1 MFSFGNR
8 ITFSSFGVVLLPKDQ
23 MALKE
28 RSISVK
34 HEDIISKLTIEQKC
48 ALLSGKNTW
57 QTQYYPKQGVPSIWL
72 SDGPNGLRKQ
82 AGAADHL
89 GLNPS
94 EPATCFPTAATMAN
108 SWDPA
113 LGEEI
118 GRALGEE
125 TAAYRVNVLLGP
137 GLNIKRSPL
146 CGRSFEYFSEDPYL
160 SGKMAAGYVRGI
172 QANGVAACPK
182 HFAVNSQELRR
193 MASDSILDERT
204 LRELYLTAF
213 EIVVKEA
220 HPKAIMSA
228 YNKVNGV
235 YANENKHLLVDILRK
250 DWGFDGA
257 VVTDWGGSNDHVEG
271 VKNGSTLEMPSPG
284 LGAARKLLK
293 ALEDG
298 KISEHTIDE
307 RVDELLDL
315 ALSTD
320 EAIQKA
326 PRKFD
331 EAAHHQLAKRAAAE
345 SIVLLKNEDGIL
357 PLKHGKKVTLIG
369 DFAIK
374 PRYQGAGS
382 SMVNPT
388 RLDSLKDAAETAG
401 LNLIGYCSGYERSG
415 KPNKA
420 YLEEAV
426 AQAKLAEVVIL
437 CIGLDESSESEGL
450 DRSHICIPAVQKQ
463 LLDAVAAVNPNVV
476 AVVSAGSVIETDWV
490 TKCKAVVHGY
500 LGGQA
505 GAGAMMDVLTGW
517 QNPCGKLAE
526 TIPLNYTDT
535 PAANYFPG
543 KKQNVEYREGLYIGY
558 RYYETARKEVRY
570 PFGYGLSYTT
580 FEYSDLK
587 VNEDSAAFTITNTG
601 DRDGAEIAQLYI
613 AKPDAEVF
621 RPARELKGFAKV
633 FLKAG
638 ESKTVTIPLDDKAF
652 RYWNVETNRW
662 EVEGG
667 TYQLL
672 VGASVQD
679 IRLIEL
685 LNVEGTNAPDPYKGK
700 KLACYRTATIKSVP
714 DDEFETL
721 LGHPVPEEK
730 TVIDRTMTLG
740 ELNHSRSPLC
750 WLIAGVLTLL
760 LKAGEKKGKPDLNIL
775 FQYNMPLR
783 ALAQMTNGAIGE
795 EFVDGLVLE
804 AKGFWLV
811 GILRALAGLVQNYV
825 GNSRYQAKLD
835 EQSK

>member
-1 MFSFGNR
+1 M
-8 ITFSSFGVVLLPKDQ
+8 
-23 MALKE
+23 
-28 RSISVK
+28 K
-34 HEDIISKLTIEQKC
+34 HQDIIAKLSLEQKC

-57 QTQYYPKQGVPSIWL
+57 QTQDYPKQGVPAIWL

-113 LGEEI
+113 LGEEV

-137 GLNIKRSPL
+137 GLNVKRSPL

-160 SGKMAAGYVRGI
+160 SGKMAAAYVRGI
-172 QANGVAACPK
+172 QENGIAACPK

-220 HPKAIMSA
+220 KPKSIMSS

-235 YANENKHLLVDILRK
+235 YVNENRHLLVDILRK
-250 DWGFDGA
+250 EWGFDGA

-284 LGAARKLLK
+284 LGGARKLLK
-293 ALEDG
+293 AVAEGSLTEQ
-298 KISEHTIDE
+298 EIDL
-307 RVDELLDL
+307 RVDELLEL
-315 ALSTD
+315 VLSTTAAM
-320 EAIQKA
+320 EKA
-326 PRKFD
+326 PRSFD
-331 EAAHHQLAKRAAAE
+331 EKAHHELAQRAAAE
-345 SIVLLKNEDGIL
+345 SIVLLKNEGGIL
-357 PLKHGKKVTLIG
+357 PLKHGKKVALIG
-369 DFAIK
+369 DFALT

-388 RLDSLKDAAETAG
+388 RVDSLKDAMEAAE
-401 LNLIGYCSGYERSG
+401 LEMIGYCAGYERSG

-420 YLEEAV
+420 YLDEAV
-426 AQAKLAEVVIL
+426 SQAKMADVVIL

-450 DRSHICIPAVQKQ
+450 DRTHICIPAVQKEV
-463 LLDAVAAVNPNVV
+463 LNAVTAVNPNVV
-476 AVVSAGSVIETDWV
+476 AVVSAGSVIETDWAA
-490 TKCKAVVHGY
+490 KCKAVVHGY

-505 GAGAMMDVLTGW
+505 GAGAMMEVLTGW

-526 TIPLNYTDT
+526 TIPLRYEDT
-535 PAANYFPG
+535 PAARYFPG
-543 KKQNVEYREGLYIGY
+543 RKQNAEYREGLYVGY
-558 RYYETARKEVRY
+558 RYYETANKAVRY

-580 FEYSDLK
+580 FAYSDLK
-587 VNEDSAAFTITNTG
+587 VNAEKVTFTLTNTG
-601 DRDGAEIAQLYI
+601 SVAGAEIAQLYV
-613 AKPDAEVF
+613 AKPDAAVF
-621 RPARELKGFAKV
+621 RPAKELKGFAKV

-638 ESKTVTIPLDDKAF
+638 ESKTVTIPLDDKTF
-652 RYWNVETNRW
+652 RYWNVATDRW

-667 TYQLL
+667 SYQLL
-672 VGASVQD
+672 VGANVQD
-679 IRLIEL
+679 IRLTAEIAL
-685 LNVEGTNAPDPYKGK
+685 PGTGAPDPYAGK
-700 KLACYRTATIKSVP
+700 ALSDYRTGNIQNIP
-714 DDEFETL
+714 DVEFEAL
-721 LGHPVPEEK
+721 LGCPLPKE
-730 TVIDRTMTLG
+730 TTAIDRTMTLG
-740 ELNHSRSPLC
+740 ELHHSRSPLC

-760 LKAGEKKGKPDLNIL
+760 LRSGEKRGKPNLNIL

-783 ALAQMTNGAIGE
+783 GLAQMTGGIIGE
-795 EFVDGLVLE
+795 ETVDGLVLE
-804 AKGFWLV
+804 AKGFWV
-811 GILRALAGLVQNYV
+811 IGILRALVGLLQNYV
-825 GNSRYQAKLD
+825 ANSRYQAKLD

>member
-1 MFSFGNR
+1 M
-8 ITFSSFGVVLLPKDQ
+8 
-23 MALKE
+23 
-28 RSISVK
+28 K
-34 HEDIISKLTIEQKC
+34 HPEILQKLSLEQKC

-57 QTQYYPKQGVPSIWL
+57 QTQDYPKQGVPAIWL

-108 SWDPA
+108 SWDPV
-113 LGEEI
+113 LGEEV

-137 GLNIKRSPL
+137 GLNVKRSPL
-146 CGRSFEYFSEDPYL
+146 CGRNFEYFSEDPYL
-160 SGKMAAGYVRGI
+160 SGKMAAAYVRGI
-172 QANGVAACPK
+172 QENGIAACPK

-193 MASDSILDERT
+193 MASNSVLDERT

-220 HPKAIMSA
+220 HPKSIMSA
-228 YNKVNGV
+228 YNKVNDT
-235 YANENKHLLVDILRK
+235 YANENHHLLVDILRK
-250 DWGFDGA
+250 EWGFDGA

-284 LGAARKLLK
+284 LGGARKLLK
-293 ALEDG
+293 AVENGEL
-298 KISEHTIDE
+298 SEHTIDE
-307 RVDELLDL
+307 RVDEMLEL
-315 ALSTD
+315 ALSTT
-320 EAIQKA
+320 EAMEKA
-326 PRKFD
+326 PHKFD
-331 EAAHHQLAKRAAAE
+331 ENAHHQLARRAAAE
-345 SIVLLKNEDGIL
+345 SIVLLKNEDAIL

-369 DFAIK
+369 DFALT

-388 RLDSLKDAAETAG
+388 RVDSLKDAMEAAE
-401 LNLIGYCSGYERSG
+401 LDMVGYCAGYERSG

-420 YLEEAV
+420 YLDEAV
-426 AQAKLAEVVIL
+426 SQAKMADVVVL

-450 DRSHICIPAVQKQ
+450 DRTHIGIPAVQKQ
-463 LLDAVAAVNPNVV
+463 LLDAVTAANPNVV

-490 TKCKAVVHGY
+490 EQCKAVVHGY

-505 GAGAMMDVLTGW
+505 GAGAMLEVLTGW

-526 TIPLNYTDT
+526 TIPLRYEDT
-535 PAANYFPG
+535 PAARYFPG
-543 KKQNVEYREGLYIGY
+543 RKQNAEYREGLYVGY
-558 RYYETARKEVRY
+558 RYYETANKAVRY

-580 FEYSDLK
+580 FAYSDLK
-587 VNEDSAAFTITNTG
+587 VNADKVTFTLANTG
-601 DRDGAEIAQLYI
+601 SVAGAEIAQLYV
-613 AKPDAEVF
+613 AKPDAAVF
-621 RPARELKGFAKV
+621 RPAKELKGFAKV

-638 ESKTVTIPLDDKAF
+638 ESKTVSIPLDDKTF
-652 RYWNVETNRW
+652 RYWNVATDSW

-667 TYQLL
+667 SYQLL
-672 VGASVQD
+672 VGANVQD
-679 IRLIEL
+679 IRLTADITL
-685 LNVEGTNAPDPYKGK
+685 PGTGAPDPYAGK
-700 KLACYRTATIKSVP
+700 DLAHYRTAQVQEVP
-714 DDEFETL
+714 DAEFEAL
-721 LGHPVPEEK
+721 LGRSLPEE
-730 TVIDRTMTLG
+730 TTAIDRTMTLG

-760 LKAGEKKGKPDLNIL
+760 VRSGEKNGKPNLNIL

-783 ALAQMTNGAIGE
+783 GLAQMTGGIIGE
-795 EFVDGLVLE
+795 ETVDGLVME
-804 AKGFWLV
+804 AKGFWV
-811 GILRALAGLVQNYV
+811 IGILRALVGLLQNYV
-825 GNSRYQAKLD
+825 ANSRYQAKLD

>member
-1 MFSFGNR
+1 M
-8 ITFSSFGVVLLPKDQ
+8 
-23 MALKE
+23 
-28 RSISVK
+28 K
-34 HEDIISKLTIEQKC
+34 HPEILQKLSLEQKC

-57 QTQYYPKQGVPSIWL
+57 QTQDYPKQGVPAIWL

-108 SWDPA
+108 SWDPV
-113 LGEEI
+113 LGEEV

-137 GLNIKRSPL
+137 GLNVKRSPL

-160 SGKMAAGYVRGI
+160 SGKMAAAYVRGI
-172 QANGVAACPK
+172 QENGIAACPK

-193 MASDSILDERT
+193 MASNSVLDERT

-220 HPKAIMSA
+220 HPKSIMSA
-228 YNKVNGV
+228 YNKVNDT
-235 YANENKHLLVDILRK
+235 YANENHHLLVDILRK
-250 DWGFDGA
+250 EWGFDGA

-284 LGAARKLLK
+284 LGGARKLLK
-293 ALEDG
+293 AVENGEL
-298 KISEHTIDE
+298 SEHTIDE
-307 RVDELLDL
+307 RVDEMLEL
-315 ALSTD
+315 ALSTT
-320 EAIQKA
+320 EAMEKA
-326 PRKFD
+326 PHKFD
-331 EAAHHQLAKRAAAE
+331 ENAHHQLARRAAAE
-345 SIVLLKNEDGIL
+345 SIVLLKNEDAIL

-369 DFAIK
+369 DFALT

-388 RLDSLKDAAETAG
+388 KVDSLKDAMEAAE
-401 LNLIGYCSGYERSG
+401 LEMVGYCAGYERSG

-420 YLEEAV
+420 YLDEAV
-426 AQAKLAEVVIL
+426 SQAKMADVVIL

-450 DRSHICIPAVQKQ
+450 DRTHIGIPAVQKQ
-463 LLDAVAAVNPNVV
+463 LLDAVAAANPNVV

-490 TKCKAVVHGY
+490 EQCRAVVHGY

-505 GAGAMMDVLTGW
+505 GASAMLEVLTGW

-526 TIPLNYTDT
+526 TIPLRYEDT
-535 PAANYFPG
+535 PAARYFPG
-543 KKQNVEYREGLYIGY
+543 KKQNAEYREGLYVGY
-558 RYYETARKEVRY
+558 RYYETANKAVRY

-580 FEYSDLK
+580 FAYSDLK
-587 VNEDSAAFTITNTG
+587 VNADKVTFTLTNTG
-601 DRDGAEIAQLYI
+601 SVAGAEIAQLYV
-613 AKPDAEVF
+613 AKPDAAVF
-621 RPARELKGFAKV
+621 RPAKELKGFAKV

-638 ESKTVTIPLDDKAF
+638 ESKTVTIPLDDKTF
-652 RYWNVETNRW
+652 RYWNVATDSW

-667 TYQLL
+667 SYQLL
-672 VGASVQD
+672 VGANVQD
-679 IRLIEL
+679 IRLTADITL
-685 LNVEGTNAPDPYKGK
+685 PGTGAPDPYAGK
-700 KLACYRTATIKSVP
+700 DLAHYRTAHVQEVS
-714 DDEFETL
+714 DAELEAL
-721 LGHPVPEEK
+721 LGRPLPEE
-730 TVIDRTMTLG
+730 TTAIDRTMTLG
-740 ELNHSRSPLC
+740 ELHHSRSPLC

-760 LKAGEKKGKPDLNIL
+760 LRSGEKRGKPNLNIL

-783 ALAQMTNGAIGE
+783 GLAQMTNGMIGD

-804 AKGFWLV
+804 AKGFWV
-811 GILRALAGLVQNYV
+811 IGILRALVGLLQNYV
-825 GNSRYQAKLD
+825 ANSRYQARLD
-835 EQSK
+835 EQSR

>member
-1 MFSFGNR
+1 M
-8 ITFSSFGVVLLPKDQ
+8 
-23 MALKE
+23 
-28 RSISVK
+28 K
-34 HEDIISKLTIEQKC
+34 HADIISKLTIEQKC

-94 EPATCFPTAATMAN
+94 EPATCFPTAAAMAN

-220 HPKAIMSA
+220 QPKAIMSA

-293 ALEDG
+293 ALEEG

-388 RLDSLKDAAETAG
+388 RLDSLKDAAEAAG

-450 DRSHICIPAVQKQ
+450 DRSHICLPAVQKQ
-463 LLDAVAAVNPNVV
+463 LLDAVAAVNKNLVV
-476 AVVSAGSVIETDWV
+476 VVSAGSVIETDWV

-558 RYYETARKEVRY
+558 RYYETACKEVRY

-601 DRDGAEIAQLYI
+601 DWDGAEIAQLYI
-613 AKPDAEVF
+613 AKPGAKIF
-621 RPARELKGFAKV
+621 RPERELKGFSKV

-638 ESKTVTIPLDDKAF
+638 ESQTVTIPLDDKAF
-652 RYWNVETNRW
+652 RYWNVQTNRW

-667 TYQLL
+667 IYQIQI
-672 VGASVQD
+672 GASVQD
-679 IRLIEL
+679 IRLMGL
-685 LNVEGTNAPDPYKGK
+685 LNVKGTNAPDPYEGK

-783 ALAQMTNGAIGE
+783 ALAQMTNGMIGE

-804 AKGFWLV
+804 AKGFWV
-811 GILRALAGLVQNYV
+811 IGILRALVGLVQNFV
-825 GNSRYQAKLD
+825 NNSRYQAKLD

>member
-1 MFSFGNR
+1 M
-8 ITFSSFGVVLLPKDQ
+8 
-23 MALKE
+23 
-28 RSISVK
+28 K
-34 HEDIISKLTIEQKC
+34 HADILAKLTLEQKC

-57 QTQYYPKQGVPSIWL
+57 QTQSYPKQGVPSIWL

-137 GLNIKRSPL
+137 GLNVKRSPL

-220 HPKAIMSA
+220 KPKSIMSS

-235 YANENKHLLVDILRK
+235 YANENEHLLLDILRK
-250 DWGFDGA
+250 EWGFEGA
-257 VVTDWGGSNDHVEG
+257 VITDWGGSNDHVEG

-284 LGAARKLLK
+284 LGAARRLLK
-293 ALEDG
+293 ALDEG
-298 KISEHTIDE
+298 EISEHTIDT

-315 ALSTD
+315 VLSTD
-320 EAIQKA
+320 EAVRKA
-326 PRKFD
+326 PRTFD
-331 EAAHHQLAKRAAAE
+331 KEAHHQLAKKAAAE
-345 SIVLLKNEDGIL
+345 SIVLLKNEGNIL
-357 PLKHGKKVTLIG
+357 PLKHGKKITLIG
-369 DFAIK
+369 DFAIT

-388 RLDSLKDAAETAG
+388 KVDSLKDAAETAG
-401 LNLIGYCSGYERSG
+401 LNLLGYCSGYERSG

-420 YLEEAV
+420 YLDEAV
-426 AQAKLAEVVIL
+426 TQARLADIVIL

-450 DRSHICIPAVQKQ
+450 DRTHICIPAVQKDV
-463 LLDAVAAVNPNVV
+463 LNAVTAVNPNVV
-476 AVVSAGSVIETDWV
+476 AVVSAGSVIETDW
-490 TKCKAVVHGY
+490 TAKCKAVVHGY

-526 TIPLNYTDT
+526 TIPLNYADT
-535 PAANYFPG
+535 PASNYFPG

-558 RYYETARKEVRY
+558 RYYETANKAVRY

-580 FEYSDLK
+580 FAYSDLK
-587 VNEDSAAFTITNTG
+587 VKEDSATFTITNTG
-601 DRDGAEIAQLYI
+601 DRDGAEIAQLYV
-613 AKPDAEVF
+613 AKPDAKIF

-652 RYWNVETNRW
+652 RYWNTSSGRW
-662 EVEGG
+662 EREGG
-667 TYQLL
+667 TYQILI
-672 VGASVQD
+672 GASVQD
-679 IRLIEL
+679 IRLTAEL
-685 LNVEGTNAPDPYKGK
+685 SVQGTAAPNPYAGRQLTHYQTGDIKAVPNA
-700 KLACYRTATIKSVP
+700 
-714 DDEFETL
+714 EFEAL

-750 WLIAGVLTLL
+750 WLIAGVLTFLL
-760 LKAGEKKGKPDLNIL
+760 RTGEKRGKPDLNIL

-783 ALAQMTNGAIGE
+783 ALAQMTNGAIGD

-804 AKGFWLV
+804 AKGFWII
-811 GILRALAGLVQNYV
+811 GILRALVGLVQNFV
-825 GNSRYQAKLD
+825 SNSRYQAKLD
-835 EQSK
+835 EQSR

>member
-1 MFSFGNR
+1 M
-8 ITFSSFGVVLLPKDQ
+8 
-23 MALKE
+23 
-28 RSISVK
+28 K
-34 HEDIISKLTIEQKC
+34 HQDIISKLTIEQKC

-94 EPATCFPTAATMAN
+94 EPATCFPTAAAMAN

-235 YANENKHLLVDILRK
+235 YANENEHLLLDILRK

-293 ALEDG
+293 ALEEG
-298 KISEHTIDE
+298 KICEHTIDE

-388 RLDSLKDAAETAG
+388 RLDSLKDAAEAAG

-420 YLEEAV
+420 YLKEAV

-463 LLDAVAAVNPNVV
+463 LLDAVAAVNKNLVV
-476 AVVSAGSVIETDWV
+476 VVSAGSVIETDWV

-558 RYYETARKEVRY
+558 RYYETACKEVRY

-587 VNEDSAAFTITNTG
+587 VNKDSAAFTITNTG

-613 AKPDAEVF
+613 AKPGAKIF
-621 RPARELKGFAKV
+621 RPERELKGFAKV

-638 ESKTVTIPLDDKAF
+638 ESRTVTISLDDKAF
-652 RYWNVETNRW
+652 RYWNVQTNRW

-667 TYQLL
+667 TYQIQI
-672 VGASVQD
+672 GASVQD
-679 IRLIEL
+679 IRLTGQIE
-685 LNVEGTNAPDPYKGK
+685 VKGTNAPDPYEGK

-721 LGHPVPEEK
+721 LERPVPEEK

-804 AKGFWLV
+804 AKGFWV
-811 GILRALAGLVQNYV
+811 IGILRELVGLVQNFV
-825 GNSRYQAKLD
+825 NNSRYQAKLD

>member
-1 MFSFGNR
+1 M
-8 ITFSSFGVVLLPKDQ
+8 
-23 MALKE
+23 
-28 RSISVK
+28 K
-34 HEDIISKLTIEQKC
+34 HQDIIAKLSLEQKC
-48 ALLSGKNTW
+48 ALLSGKTTW
-57 QTQYYPKQGVPSIWL
+57 QTQYYPQQGVPAVWL

-82 AGAADHL
+82 AGASDHL

-108 SWDPA
+108 SWDPD
-113 LGEEI
+113 LGEAV

-137 GLNIKRSPL
+137 GLNTKRSPL

-172 QANGVAACPK
+172 QSVGVAACPK

-220 HPKAIMSA
+220 HPKVIMSS

-235 YANENKHLLVDILRK
+235 YANENEHLLLDILRK
-250 DWGFDGA
+250 EWGFDGA
-257 VVTDWGGSNDHVEG
+257 VITDWGGANDHVEG
-271 VKNGSTLEMPSPG
+271 VKNGSTLEMPAPG
-284 LGAARKLLK
+284 LGVARRLLK
-293 ALEDG
+293 AVENGELN
-298 KISEHTIDE
+298 EHTIDE
-307 RVDELLDL
+307 RVDEMLEL
-315 ALSTD
+315 ALSTT
-320 EAIQKA
+320 EAIEKA

-331 EAAHHQLAKRAAAE
+331 REAHHQLARRAAAE
-345 SIVLLKNEDGIL
+345 SIVLLKNEDAVL
-357 PLKHGKKVTLIG
+357 PLKYGKKITLIG

-388 RLDSLKDAAETAG
+388 KVDCLTDAAETAG
-401 LNLIGYCSGYERSG
+401 LNLVGYCSGYERSG

-420 YLEEAV
+420 YLDEAV
-426 AQAKLAEVVIL
+426 AQAKLADIVVL

-450 DRSHICIPAVQKQ
+450 DRTHIRIPAVQKEV
-463 LLDAVAAVNPNVV
+463 LDAVAAVNPNVV
-476 AVVSAGSVIETDWV
+476 AVVSAGSVIETDWAG
-490 TKCKAVVHGY
+490 KCKAVVHGY

-505 GAGAMMDVLTGW
+505 GAGAMLDVLTGW

-526 TIPLNYTDT
+526 TIPLCYEDT

-558 RYYETARKEVRY
+558 RYYETANKAVRY

-580 FEYSDLK
+580 FAYSDIK
-587 VNEDSAAFTITNTG
+587 VQADKVTFTITNIG
-601 DRDGAEIAQLYI
+601 SVDGAEIAQLYI
-613 AKPDAEVF
+613 AKPDTEIF
-621 RPARELKGFAKV
+621 RPAKELKGFAKV

-652 RYWNVETNRW
+652 RYWNVQTSQW

-667 TYQLL
+667 SYQILI
-672 VGASVQD
+672 GASVQD
-679 IRLIEL
+679 IRLTSEITL
-685 LNVEGTNAPDPYKGK
+685 PGTHAPNPYTGK
-700 KLACYRTATIKSVP
+700 KLGHYSTANIQNVP
-714 DDEFETL
+714 DDEFEAL
-721 LGHPVPEEK
+721 LGHAIPEDK
-730 TVIDRTMTLG
+730 TTIDCTMTLG

-760 LKAGEKKGKPDLNIL
+760 VRSGEKNGKPNLNIL
-775 FQYNMPLR
+775 FQYNMPVR
-783 ALAQMTNGAIGE
+783 ALAQMTGGILSD

-804 AKGFWLV
+804 AKGFWII
-811 GILRALAGLVQNYV
+811 GILRALVGLVQNFV
-825 GNSRYQAKLD
+825 ANSRYQAKLD

>member
-1 MFSFGNR
+1 M
-8 ITFSSFGVVLLPKDQ
+8 
-23 MALKE
+23 
-28 RSISVK
+28 K
-34 HEDIISKLTIEQKC
+34 HADILAKLTLEQKC

-94 EPATCFPTAATMAN
+94 EPATCFPTAATLAN
-108 SWDPA
+108 SWDPSLTEA
-113 LGEEI
+113 V

-137 GLNIKRSPL
+137 GLNVKRSPL

-160 SGKMAAGYVRGI
+160 SGKLAAGSVRGI
-172 QANGVAACPK
+172 QSAGVSACPK

-220 HPKAIMSA
+220 KPKSIMTS

-235 YANENKHLLVDILRK
+235 YANENEHLLLDILRK
-250 DWGFDGA
+250 EWGFTGA
-257 VVTDWGGSNDHVEG
+257 VITDWGGSNDHVEG

-298 KISEHTIDE
+298 EISEHTIDE
-307 RVDELLDL
+307 RVDELLEL
-315 ALSTD
+315 ALSTT
-320 EAIQKA
+320 EAIEKA

-331 EAAHHQLAKRAAAE
+331 EEGHHQLARRAAAE

-357 PLKHGKKVTLIG
+357 PLKTGKKTALIG
-369 DFAIK
+369 DFAIT

-388 RLDSLKDAAETAG
+388 KVDSLKDAAEAAG
-401 LNLIGYCSGYERSG
+401 LNLIGCCAGYERSG

-420 YLEEAV
+420 YLDEAV
-426 AQAKLAEVVIL
+426 AQAKLADIVIL

-450 DRSHICIPAVQKQ
+450 DRTHIRIPAVQKE
-463 LLDAVAAVNPNVV
+463 LLNAVAAVNPNVV
-476 AVVSAGSVIETDWV
+476 AVVSAGSVIETDWAAR
-490 TKCKAVVHGY
+490 CKAVVHGY

-505 GAGAMMDVLTGW
+505 GAGAMLDVLTGW

-526 TIPLNYTDT
+526 TIPLRYEDT

-558 RYYETARKEVRY
+558 RYYETAHKAVRY

-580 FEYSDLK
+580 FAYSDLK
-587 VNEDSAAFTITNTG
+587 AEADKASFTITNTG
-601 DRDGAEIAQLYI
+601 DRDGAEIAQLYV
-613 AKPDAEVF
+613 AKLDAEVF

-652 RYWNVETNRW
+652 RYWNVKTNRW

-667 TYQLL
+667 SYQIQI
-672 VGASVQD
+672 GASVQD
-679 IRLIEL
+679 IRLQAEL
-685 LNVEGTNAPDPYKGK
+685 AVQGTAAPDPYAGSA
-700 KLACYRTATIKSVP
+700 LPHYQAGDIKAVP
-714 DDEFETL
+714 DAEFEAL
-721 LGHPVPEEK
+721 LGRPVPEEK

-750 WLIAGVLTLL
+750 WLIAGVLSLL
-760 LKAGEKKGKPDLNIL
+760 LRAGEKKGKPDLNIL

-804 AKGFWLV
+804 AKGFWII
-811 GILRALAGLVQNYV
+811 GILRALAGLVQNFV
-825 GNSRYQAKLD
+825 KNSRYQAMLD

>member
-1 MFSFGNR
+1 M
-8 ITFSSFGVVLLPKDQ
+8 
-23 MALKE
+23 
-28 RSISVK
+28 K
-34 HEDIISKLTIEQKC
+34 HPEILQKLSLEQKC

-57 QTQYYPKQGVPSIWL
+57 QTQDYPKQGVPAIWL

-108 SWDPA
+108 SWDPV
-113 LGEEI
+113 LGEEV

-137 GLNIKRSPL
+137 GLNVKRSPL

-160 SGKMAAGYVRGI
+160 SGKMAAAYVRGI
-172 QANGVAACPK
+172 QENGIAACPK

-193 MASDSILDERT
+193 MASNSVLDERT

-220 HPKAIMSA
+220 HPKSIMSA
-228 YNKVNGV
+228 YNKVNDT
-235 YANENKHLLVDILRK
+235 YANENHHLLVEILRK
-250 DWGFDGA
+250 EWGFDGA

-284 LGAARKLLK
+284 LGGARKLLK
-293 ALEDG
+293 AVAEGSLTEQ
-298 KISEHTIDE
+298 EIDL

-315 ALSTD
+315 VLSTTAAL
-320 EAIQKA
+320 EKE
-326 PRKFD
+326 PCSFD
-331 EAAHHQLAKRAAAE
+331 EKAHHELAQRAAAE
-345 SIVLLKNEDGIL
+345 SIVLLKNEGGIL

-369 DFAIK
+369 DFALT

-388 RLDSLKDAAETAG
+388 RVDSLKDAMEAAE
-401 LNLIGYCSGYERSG
+401 LEMVGYCAGYERSG

-420 YLEEAV
+420 YLDEAV
-426 AQAKLAEVVIL
+426 SQAKMADVVIL

-450 DRSHICIPAVQKQ
+450 DRTHIGIPAVQKQ
-463 LLDAVAAVNPNVV
+463 LLDAVAAANPNVV

-490 TKCKAVVHGY
+490 EQCKAVVHGY

-505 GAGAMMDVLTGW
+505 GSSAMLEVLTGW

-526 TIPLNYTDT
+526 TIPLRYEDT
-535 PAANYFPG
+535 PAARYFPG
-543 KKQNVEYREGLYIGY
+543 KKQNAEYREGLYVGY
-558 RYYETARKEVRY
+558 RYYETANKAVRY

-580 FEYSDLK
+580 FAYSDLK
-587 VNEDSAAFTITNTG
+587 VNADKVTFTITNTG
-601 DRDGAEIAQLYI
+601 SVAGAEIAQLYV
-613 AKPDAEVF
+613 AKPDAAVF
-621 RPARELKGFAKV
+621 RPAKELKGFAKV

-638 ESKTVTIPLDDKAF
+638 ESKTVTIPLDDKTF
-652 RYWNVETNRW
+652 RYWNVATDSW

-667 TYQLL
+667 SYQLL
-672 VGASVQD
+672 VGANVQD
-679 IRLIEL
+679 IRLTAEIAL
-685 LNVEGTNAPDPYKGK
+685 PGTDAPDPYAGK
-700 KLACYRTATIKSVP
+700 ELAHYRTAHVQEVP
-714 DDEFETL
+714 DAEFEAL
-721 LGHPVPEEK
+721 LGRPLPEE
-730 TVIDRTMTLG
+730 TTAIDRTMTLG
-740 ELNHSRSPLC
+740 ELHHSRSPLC

-760 LKAGEKKGKPDLNIL
+760 LRSGEKRGKPNLNIL

-783 ALAQMTNGAIGE
+783 GLAQMTNGMIGD

-804 AKGFWLV
+804 AKGFWV
-811 GILRALAGLVQNYV
+811 IGILRALVGLLQNYV
-825 GNSRYQAKLD
+825 ANSRYQARLD
-835 EQSK
+835 EQSR